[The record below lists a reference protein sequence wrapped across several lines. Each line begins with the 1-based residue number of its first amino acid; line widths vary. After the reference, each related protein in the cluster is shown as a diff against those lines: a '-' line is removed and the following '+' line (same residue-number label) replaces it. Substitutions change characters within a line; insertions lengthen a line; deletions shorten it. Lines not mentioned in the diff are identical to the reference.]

1 MGGGLSF
8 LFPTSIP
15 WHTFSYSSH
24 ALWTG
29 GGEKGR
35 GDIGKYGQGE
45 KRVLFF
51 LLLQEE
57 TADDRQVV
65 VRNASLMTSGEFR
78 CQVSGEGPLFA
89 TVTTSKMLRV
99 AGKLVFFYFR
109 LLCYAM
115 LLYFF
120 IFINSGP

>member
-1 MGGGLSF
+1 M
-8 LFPTSIP
+8 
-15 WHTFSYSSH
+15 H
-24 ALWTG
+24 
-29 GGEKGR
+29 
-35 GDIGKYGQGE
+35 YGQGE
-45 KRVLFF
+45 GKRAVEILVNMGREKKEFF
-51 LLLQEE
+51 FSFLLQEE